1 MLRRKKIFIQN
12 FLKKNSKYFV
22 ENIYFFHIFF
32 LSEFEIEI
40 WAYVSDDFK
49 TKKNS
54 WEKKMIGIFDEM
66 PLSAYLF
73 RLESS
78 IQ

>member
-1 MLRRKKIFIQN
+1 MSFTALIQGVSCN
-12 FLKKNSKYFV
+12 
-22 ENIYFFHIFF
+22 YFFI
-32 LSEFEIEI
+32 
-40 WAYVSDDFK
+40 YVSDDFK

-54 WEKKMIGIFDEM
+54 WEKKMFDIFSKNLVGIFDEM